1 MSTKLYE
8 ISATD
13 LIDLYKSGQASPVEA
28 TRSVLE
34 RIEHLNATYN
44 AFCIIDEEKALS
56 DAKKSEKRWQRG
68 QPYGLID
75 GIPSTIKDLMLS
87 KGWPTLKGSKTI
99 DTKQD
104 WTEDAPIVARM
115 REQGAV
121 FVGKTTTP
129 EFGWKGVTD
138 SPLTGSTKNP
148 WDPRRTAG
156 GSSGGAAV
164 ASALGMGHLNIG
176 SDGGGS
182 IRMPA
187 GFCGIFGLK
196 ATFGLVPAYPQT
208 VMGTLSH
215 QGPMTRTVSDAA
227 RMLTVITKPDLRDWY
242 AAPYRE
248 INYENSL
255 EGDITGIKIAFS
267 PTLSYANVEN
277 SIAAKVQES
286 VKIFEDLGAHITEVD
301 PPITDPIEHM
311 ITLWSVGLA
320 TLVEGI
326 PEQRRSLMD
335 SPLLELAES
344 GRRVSA
350 LELRKAEQAREE
362 LATTITL
369 FLQNYDFLITPQ
381 LALTA
386 FEVGNEVPPNSGM
399 KRWWEWSPF
408 TYPFNLT
415 QHPAASVPCGFTRE
429 KLPVSLQIVGSRF
442 DEPRLLNLCYA
453 FEQEKPF
460 KMPKNPEVGSNP
472 KYENEALEV

>member
-34 RIEHLNATYN
+34 RIKHLNATYN

-56 DAKKSEKRWQRG
+56 DAKESEKRWQRG
-68 QPYGLID
+68 QSFGLID

-99 DTKQD
+99 DPKQD

-115 REQGAV
+115 REQGVV

-138 SPLTGSTKNP
+138 SPLTGSTRNP

-242 AAPYRE
+242 AAPYRK
-248 INYENSL
+248 IDYENSL
-255 EGDITGIKIAFS
+255 EGDITGFKIAFS

-277 SIAAKVQES
+277 SVAAKVQES
-286 VKIFEDLGAHITEVD
+286 VKTFEDLGAHITEVD

-326 PEQRRSLMD
+326 PEQQRSLMD

-344 GRRVSA
+344 GRRVTA
-350 LELRKAEQAREE
+350 LELQKAKQAREE
-362 LATTITL
+362 LAVKITL
-369 FLQNYDFLITPQ
+369 FLQDYDFLITPQ

-386 FEVGNEVPPNSGM
+386 FEAGNEVPPDSAM

-415 QHPAASVPCGFTRE
+415 QHPAASVPCGFTTGN
-429 KLPVSLQIVGSRF
+429 LPVSLQVIGSRF
-442 DEPRLLNLCYA
+442 DEARLLKLCYT
-453 FEQEKPF
+453 FEKAKPF
-460 KMPKNPEVGSNP
+460 KMPDVE
-472 KYENEALEV
+472 